1 MQLFIHHQVHM
12 EGHYIR
18 QELPH
23 DVTCLLQYICVY
35 STLCMCTCVYH
46 NMHAVWAYNVLYVQ
60 MCSFTNRNTNM
71 SLIHRNTSDRFVFTM
86 YSSLVQFLSL
96 PTPVPD
102 LDMAS
107 WVGKLGIELLRF
119 WDNPHIHEKR
129 KNIPFKTLWMI
140 QNEDIWGRSYRP
152 KCKMGPETRTLKTS
166 NINGLHSHP
175 AMGADLFPT
184 TPPDGRAVSALL
196 GFVQIICWLV
206 ADQPIWK

>member
-1 MQLFIHHQVHM
+1 MLNYQRV
-12 EGHYIR
+12 
-18 QELPH
+18 PH

-35 STLCMCTCVYH
+35 STSTLCMYTCVYH

-107 WVGKLGIELLRF
+107 WVAKLGIELSRC
-119 WDNPHIHEKR
+119 WDNPHIHEK
-129 KNIPFKTLWMI
+129 KKHPLQNIVNDPKWTYLRQI
-140 QNEDIWGRSYRP
+140 LQN
-152 KCKMGPETRTLKTS
+152 KMQNGTWTLKTS
-166 NINGLHSHP
+166 KINGLQSHP
-175 AMGADLFPT
+175 PIGADL
-184 TPPDGRAVSALL
+184 
-196 GFVQIICWLV
+196 
-206 ADQPIWK
+206 